1 MMQIMEPSEAERAEL
16 PECTSEYLYALEQI
30 IDHADHLTPLALEE
44 ENRQLRSAI
53 ETIEAKTLRTAAT
66 WATHPS
72 GMVSVKR
79 LLDEAD
85 KLEGK

>member
-1 MMQIMEPSEAERAEL
+1 MKKVLFTQ
-16 PECTSEYLYALEQI
+16 EQI
-30 IDHADHLTPLALEE
+30 TEVVVKAV
-44 ENRQLRSAI
+44 I
-53 ETIEAKTLRTAAT
+53 ETLREAAT